1 MALNPFTQFIFDLFI
16 LSAIIITAYT
26 CNFYYLAYLSGR
38 RKEIFDI
45 AEMGTPSVTIQLPI
59 YNEKYVAKR
68 LVDAVCHMDYPKEK
82 MRIMVLDDSDDDT
95 VELLGNVVE
104 DYRKRGFQ
112 IEHVRR
118 GTRKGYKAGAL
129 KNAMQTTDTEYV
141 AIFDADFIP
150 PSWFLKRAI
159 PHFAKPTIG
168 LVQCRWGHV
177 NENYS
182 AITQAQALS
191 LDFHFL
197 IEQKAKSNSHLF
209 MNFNGT
215 AGIWKRTCIED
226 AGGWHTATLVED
238 LDLSYRAQ
246 MKGWKCVFLPD
257 IVVDAE
263 LPVQMNAAKRQ
274 QFRWAKGSIQ
284 CAIKL
289 LTDIIIKRK
298 VAVETKI
305 QAFIQ
310 LTRHIVYPL
319 MLIQF
324 LALPVLLASQMNLYV
339 VSFIPAITIATYLAM
354 GPGAYVMII
363 QSMYHKSWKSKAK
376 ILPALLVY
384 NAGMSVNN
392 SVAVFDAVLGKKN
405 EFLRTPKYGII
416 DKEDDWRSKAYNLPF
431 TQTTLLEIFFGIYG
445 IMGIFVSIFSNNPIF
460 APIIGLQTVGF
471 FYIAYMSLSHTR
483 FKRNKSGEFSV
494 LTKSEKM
501 ANTVYRL
508 SMVGILAIIVFGV
521 IMVFNG
527 YDSDIYPLDRM
538 RGHLDGI
545 IGTSDPASIQS
556 HLVAIKQDLA
566 IVMNNLPEDNKNP
579 VWIFPTESTNFLR
592 IESDVNTMIAS
603 IEKVST
609 VPKDS
614 SAYHTG
620 MMDISDRALLI
631 KTNLMDATPYMYV
644 SISNIMFS
652 TIWIAAI
659 IGIFAALKRKKEQF
673 KDIDASGI

>member
-1 MALNPFTQFIFDLFI
+1 MALNSFTQFIFNLFI
-16 LSAIIITAYT
+16 TSAIIISAYT
-26 CNFYYLAYLSGR
+26 CNFYYLTYLSIK
-38 RKEIFDI
+38 RKEILSTVNV
-45 AEMGTPSVTIQLPI
+45 GTPSVTIQLPI

-68 LVDAVCHMDYPKEK
+68 LVDAVCMMDYPKEK
-82 MRIMVLDDSDDDT
+82 MRIMVLDDSDDET
-95 VELLGNVVE
+95 VDLLSDAVAK
-104 DYRKRGFQ
+104 YKKQGFQ
-112 IEHVRR
+112 IDHIRR

-129 KNAMQTTDTEYV
+129 KHAMQTTDTEFV

-150 PSWFLKRAI
+150 PNWFLKRAI
-159 PHFAKPTIG
+159 PHFSKSNIG

-197 IEQKAKSNSHLF
+197 IEQKAKSNSNLF

-215 AGIWKRTCIED
+215 AGIWKCACIED

-289 LTDIIIKRK
+289 LADIVIKRK
-298 VAVETKI
+298 VSVEAKI
-305 QAFIQ
+305 QAFVQ

-324 LALPVLLASQMNLYV
+324 LALPVLLASNMNLYL
-339 VSFIPAITIATYLAM
+339 VSFIPALTIAAYLAM
-354 GPGAYVMII
+354 GPGAYIVII

-392 SVAVFDAVLGKKN
+392 SVAVFDAVFGKKN
-405 EFLRTPKYGII
+405 EFLRTPKYGIVN
-416 DKEDDWRSKAYNLPF
+416 KEDNWRDKAYNLPF
-431 TQTTLLEIFFGIYG
+431 TKTTLLEIFFGVYG
-445 IMGIFVSIFSNNPIF
+445 LIGILISIFSNNPVF

-471 FYIAYMSLSHTR
+471 FYISYMSLSHTR
-483 FKRNKSGEFSV
+483 FKRIKSHNIPV
-494 LTKSEKM
+494 LTKIEKM
-501 ANTVYRL
+501 AKRTYQL
-508 SMVGILAIIVFGV
+508 SMIGVVAIIIFGGFMA
-521 IMVFNG
+521 ING
-527 YDSDIYPLDRM
+527 YYADVYPLDRI
-538 RGHLDGI
+538 RGNLDGI
-545 IGTSDPASIQS
+545 LGSADPVSIKT
-556 HLVAIKQDLA
+556 HLTAIKQDLA
-566 IVMNNLPEDNKNP
+566 IVMEKLPESKNP
-579 VWIFPTESTNFLR
+579 VWVFPTESTNFLR
-592 IESDVNTMIAS
+592 IERDVDNMIVNVETIS
-603 IEKVST
+603 GVSE
-609 VPKDS
+609 DS
-614 SAYHTG
+614 AAFQTG
-620 MMDISDRALLI
+620 MTNIGERSLALRQNI
-631 KTNLMDATPYMYV
+631 MDATPYMFV
-644 SISNIMFS
+644 SVSNIVFS
-652 TIWIAAI
+652 TMWIAAI
-659 IGIFAALKRKKEQF
+659 LGIFAALKRKKDQLTAFDE
-673 KDIDASGI
+673 ATGI